1 MADTLPPTP
10 QDRAAIAAAVLRH
23 YRDGGEAAWTQ
34 GRYHAAEAC
43 DLAGAVRLATAD
55 RVPGSAEA
63 QDAMLIACVRHGLD
77 LDLDTPA
84 KAETALVGFND
95 YPDRTFADVLALCE
109 KVARRLEAEA
119 QA

>member
-34 GRYHAAEAC
+34 GAHRNADAF
-43 DLAGAVRLATAD
+43 DLSGIVLHETAV
-55 RVPGSAEA
+55 RVPGSIEA
-63 QDAMLIACVRHGLD
+63 QDAMLIAYVRHG